1 MHEGVIRDVERQQRR
16 RAENLYQLQQQ
27 LELAKEIKKRDEFEQ
42 FNQRLTASG
51 NSAWSLVMLYII
63 IV

>member
-51 NSAWSLVMLYII
+51 NSD
-63 IV
+63 

>member
-51 NSAWSLVMLYII
+51 NSA
-63 IV
+63 